1 MPSKEV
7 LAHRMSL
14 FGKIGLA
21 LLLIYAALKG
31 FKGGN
36 DINVFLHAGSQF
48 LNGEDLYTS
57 NPFNRYLY
65 SPLFAALMAPL
76 SMLPWEVA
84 RIIWAL
90 MNIALSY
97 RCYRILRELIPIEMW
112 NSRASWIWKTGL
124 LFLSFNAF
132 NHNLVLGQMTV
143 IILWMT
149 MEGLYQIFFGK
160 EWKGGGL
167 LALGM
172 NIKIIPIIA
181 IAYIFFKGKIRA
193 SFITGAFLIASL
205 VLPALF
211 VGFQE
216 NISLHEKWLNEI
228 NPSGSRYAWEEN
240 TGCVSLNCILPTFFL
255 PVTEESN
262 RHLELDTLLF
272 AVEGNTLVY
281 MIHGARLLVFI
292 GLIFLIFKQWNKREE
307 KLSLWRE
314 WSLLLIASLLIL
326 PHQMKYS
333 MLYAIP
339 AIMLLWFS
347 FTSGKYNGIKKWT
360 ILSALAGAVIISLM
374 GRDVIGSVTVDFLD
388 HFRFMGITLLVIY
401 SALLIT
407 WKEQEK
413 IEF

>member
-1 MPSKEV
+1 MPSKELLV
-7 LAHRMSL
+7 QRMSVL
-14 FGKIGLA
+14 GKVGLA
-21 LLLIYAALKG
+21 LLLAYAILKG

-48 LNGEDLYTS
+48 LNGEDLYIS

-76 SMLPWEVA
+76 SMLPWELS

-90 MNIALSY
+90 LNIALSY
-97 RCYRILRELIPIEMW
+97 RCYRILREMIPANIW
-112 NSRASWIWKTGL
+112 NSRASWIWKTGII
-124 LFLSFNAF
+124 FLSFNAF

-160 EWKGGGL
+160 EWKGAGL

-181 IAYIFFKGKIRA
+181 ISYVFFKGKIRA
-193 SFITGAFLIASL
+193 SFITGVFLIASL
-205 VLPALF
+205 ILPALF
-211 VGFQE
+211 VGFQD

-255 PVTEESN
+255 PATEDSN

-272 AVEGNTLVY
+272 AVEGSTLVL
-281 MIHGARLLVFI
+281 MIQGTRLLIFF
-292 GLIFLIFKQWNKREE
+292 GLLFLIFKQWNKREE

-347 FTSGKYNGIKKWT
+347 LSSGISKGIQKWLIIT
-360 ILSALAGAVIISLM
+360 ALLGAIVIALM
-374 GRDVIGSVTVDFLD
+374 GRDVIGSVTVNFLD
-388 HFRFMGITLLVIY
+388 HFRYMGLTLLVIY
-401 SALLIT
+401 FALLFT
-407 WKEQEK
+407 WKINLEDS
-413 IEF
+413 